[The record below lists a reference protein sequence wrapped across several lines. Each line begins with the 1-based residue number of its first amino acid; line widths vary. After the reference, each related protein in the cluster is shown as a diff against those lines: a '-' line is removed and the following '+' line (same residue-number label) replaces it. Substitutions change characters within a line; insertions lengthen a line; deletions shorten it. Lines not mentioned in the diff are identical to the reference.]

1 MIWLTVSWRACQTD
15 DDNSTRRRREGKR
28 ARRDRARARPALHI
42 HAICPLFSMW
52 SVSMANVSSLFNI
65 FSITRHNI
73 WIQIGLRVL
82 VVRAIVLQRA
92 LPPSLAI
99 CVIYV
104 LTTFFRSLARSS
116 ECTLLRPLAPS
127 SREVLITVASG
138 MRTSWRR
145 PSLPLRTRAHHE
157 PLHAHRCRC
166 FRDGRSTFPFHTD
179 SRTALDKSHLSGQH
193 SRTFYHF
200 AKRVTN

>member
-15 DDNSTRRRREGKR
+15 DDNSTRRRREEKR
-28 ARRDRARARPALHI
+28 ARRDRARASPSRITYPCNLSSFLHVVSI
-42 HAICPLFSMW
+42 DGCSTYLVSQDIIFGFRSDCASWLFVQSYCKEP
-52 SVSMANVSSLFNI
+52 S
-65 FSITRHNI
+65 
-73 WIQIGLRVL
+73 
-82 VVRAIVLQRA
+82 

-116 ECTLLRPLAPS
+116 ERTLLRSSLAPS

-145 PSLPLRTRAHHE
+145 PSLPLRSHTSPSRAPPCA
-157 PLHAHRCRC
+157 PLPLFSGRPIDLSIPHG
-166 FRDGRSTFPFHTD
+166 FTDGI
-179 SRTALDKSHLSGQH
+179 G
-193 SRTFYHF
+193 
-200 AKRVTN
+200 

>member
-1 MIWLTVSWRACQTD
+1 MPACPRGCPPLLTRVVGLRVPSVRPFPPSRESRLMIWLTVSWRACQTD
-15 DDNSTRRRREGKR
+15 DDNSTRRRREEKR

-42 HAICPLFSMW
+42 LAICHLFSMW

-116 ECTLLRPLAPS
+116 ECICTLLRPE
-127 SREVLITVASG
+127 R
-138 MRTSWRR
+138 
-145 PSLPLRTRAHHE
+145 
-157 PLHAHRCRC
+157 
-166 FRDGRSTFPFHTD
+166 F
-179 SRTALDKSHLSGQH
+179 
-193 SRTFYHF
+193 
-200 AKRVTN
+200 

>member
-1 MIWLTVSWRACQTD
+1 MQSV
-15 DDNSTRRRREGKR
+15 
-28 ARRDRARARPALHI
+28 
-42 HAICPLFSMW
+42 LFSPW
-52 SVSMANVSSLFNI
+52 GQYRWQTYHLCSTYLVSQDIIFGFRSDCASWLFVQ
-65 FSITRHNI
+65 SYCKEPS
-73 WIQIGLRVL
+73 
-82 VVRAIVLQRA
+82 

-179 SRTALDKSHLSGQH
+179 SRTALDKSHLSDQH
-193 SRTFYHF
+193 SRTFYHL